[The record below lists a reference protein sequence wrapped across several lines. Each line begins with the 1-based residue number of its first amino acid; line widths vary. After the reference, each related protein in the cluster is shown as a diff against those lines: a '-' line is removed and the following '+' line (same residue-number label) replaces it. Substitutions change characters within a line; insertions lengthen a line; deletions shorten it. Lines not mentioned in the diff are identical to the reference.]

1 MVPVSVDGQV
11 LCLRGCDGDDY
22 TSALHSLEQFLKK
35 YLKKDMFFFLYP
47 SFSSVSLHG
56 HQHPAGQCPISSLPS
71 VASAA
76 ALPVATDD
84 HIVICVA
91 SFRNCSQ

>member
-35 YLKKDMFFFLYP
+35 YLKKDMFFFCIRPFQVCPYMATSIQLVSVPFPP
-47 SFSSVSLHG
+47 SRLWLL
-56 HQHPAGQCPISSLPS
+56 QQLCQLP
-71 VASAA
+71 
-76 ALPVATDD
+76 LMTTL
-84 HIVICVA
+84 
-91 SFRNCSQ
+91 